1 MRILIAE
8 DQQEISSLLKSNLE
22 MHGFS
27 VDIEANGEKASYL
40 ARTNDY
46 DVVILDYML
55 PDKNGDQVCQEIR
68 ESGKT
73 CPIIILSVQTEVP
86 TKVELLNM
94 GADDYITKPF
104 VFDELLARI
113 RAVTR
118 RPKQMQQNTVS
129 LDDLTLDTIRFQVDR
144 GGQLIHL
151 TKKEFSLLEYMM
163 RNTGSVLSRGIIME
177 HVWDMHGDLFSN
189 TIETHILNLRRKID
203 LPGKRKLIHT
213 LSGRGYKV
221 DLQR

>member
-8 DQQEISSLLKSNLE
+8 DQPEISLLLKSNLE
-22 MHGFS
+22 LKGYS
-27 VDIEANGEKASYL
+27 VDTEANGEKASYL

-46 DVVILDYML
+46 DAIILDYML
-55 PDKNGDQVCQEIR
+55 PDKNGGQICREIR

-73 CPIIILSVQTEVP
+73 SPIIILSVQTEVP

-118 RPKQMQQNTVS
+118 RPKQLQQDTMTI
-129 LDDLTLDTIRFQVDR
+129 DDLTLDTIRFRATR
-144 GGQLIHL
+144 GGKPIHL
-151 TKKEFSLLEYMM
+151 TKKEFALLEYMM
-163 RNTGSVLSRGIIME
+163 RNTGVVLSRGIIME
-177 HVWDMHGDLFSN
+177 HVWDIHGDLFSN

-203 LPGKRKLIHT
+203 LPGKRNLIHT

-221 DLQR
+221 DMQR